1 MNYIFT
7 MTLSGS
13 GLFLVYGLLRLV
25 LHGRMS
31 EKWYY
36 GLLKVTALY
45 FLIPLPYVKKLYV
58 EFWDTWEKAALHVQ
72 GKVYYQEDWI
82 VFVNDNF
89 LKLNSA
95 IKIQGAILSIWVLGV
110 LLVGLGFLVLYF
122 RRRKVLN
129 TCYKMDV
136 PNGEVTFRKQMCQR
150 YDIHADVQFMYYSKN
165 SPFTIGFRRPIVC
178 YDYKAPSEIKE
189 MLLAH
194 ELIHIKRMDTLWH
207 LGSILVV
214 TMHWY
219 NPLAWWFKYELEEIC
234 EYSCDE
240 QVVCDKDEAYQKRY
254 AGIILKYATEQKGE
268 ALSVGFA
275 KAAKEVE
282 RRMKKVLDKTRKLPK
297 IAATMIMAVVVAL
310 NSLTVF
316 AYEDVKVARGEAIM
330 EEMFFENDFAFVPEG
345 EELVW
350 SDAEY
355 IQNYV
360 FYYDKQFV
368 DVEGN
373 VYEVYDGVEVCATCE
388 HTYVSGTLQ
397 THEKYSN
404 GGCKVYYYS
413 AMRCTKCGSI
423 TNKVYLSSTEYAN
436 CPH

>member
-13 GLFLVYGLLRLV
+13 SLFLVYGLLRLV
-25 LHGRMS
+25 LYGRMS

-36 GLLKVTALY
+36 RLLKVTALY
-45 FLIPLPYVKKLYV
+45 FLIPLPFLKKLYV
-58 EFWDTWEKAALHVQ
+58 NFLDTWQKAALQVQ
-72 GKVYYQEDWI
+72 GKVYHQEDWI
-82 VFVNDNF
+82 VFVNVNF
-89 LKLNSA
+89 LKLNNTL
-95 IKIQGAILSIWVLGV
+95 KIQGTILSIWVLGA

-122 RRRKVLN
+122 RRRIVLKD
-129 TCYKMDV
+129 CYKMDV
-136 PNGEVTFRKQMCQR
+136 PEAETSFRKQMCQR
-150 YDIHADVQFMYYSKN
+150 YGIHTDVDFMYYSQN
-165 SPFTIGFRRPIVC
+165 SPFTIGFLRPIVF
-178 YDYKAPSEIKE
+178 YDYKAPSEVKE

-194 ELIHIKRMDTLWH
+194 ELIHIKRIDTLWH
-207 LGSILVV
+207 LVSILVV
-214 TMHWY
+214 AMHWY
-219 NPLAWWFKYELEEIC
+219 NPLAWWFKYEIEEIC

-240 QVVCDKDEAYQKRY
+240 QVVCDKDEAYRKRY

-268 ALSVGFA
+268 ALSVGFS
-275 KAAKEVE
+275 KAAKEVK
-282 RRMKKVLDKTRKLPK
+282 RRMKKVLDKTKKISK

-350 SDAEY
+350 SDLDY

-360 FYYDKQFV
+360 LHYDTQFV

-373 VYEVYDGVEVCATCE
+373 VYEVCEGVEVCATCE

-397 THEKYSN
+397 AHEKYSN

-423 TNKVYLSSTEYAN
+423 INKVYLGSTEYVT